1 VCRRWRSV
9 VFAYPRHLDLHIVS
23 RYNKRV
29 RNAPKFWPVLPVI
42 IWYPYH
48 PTFHPILT
56 SDEDNIFDILK
67 NPARICEINLYLTR
81 PLFAKFALSLKKLFP
96 ALNHLRLRSQDTIAL
111 PIDFLGGSAPRLR
124 VLHLTGLGIPM
135 LPWFLSLSKN
145 LVSLRLEDINRG
157 RYFPVEDLAMGLSTA
172 TRLEFLELSFPP
184 GATTSPLSQ
193 ILGGPSPSSSPI
205 VLPSLTE
212 FRYVGRSAYLRC
224 LVSRIDTPIIEKIS
238 VSFDDDS
245 EYDNNYELCELFGL
259 GDVLRSSRCRATHVR
274 LSAEFIVFSHH
285 LARIPSSPGLFRL
298 KLPYRTRR
306 PIPPLVAQVCLG
318 LESQAVLPKVIHLG
332 LEDFPSH
339 LIRNNYHLDPL
350 YWLDLLRTLTGLK
363 TLHIA
368 GKLAP
373 IITFALAQITGE
385 TIPEILPALQEL
397 DFGFDAPSWTL
408 SFIEKFIAERQLCG
422 IPVSV
427 HFRYLNWD

>member
-157 RYFPVEDLAMGLSTA
+157 RYFPVEDLAIGLSTA
-172 TRLEFLELSFPP
+172 TRLEFLELSFHPVITITP
-184 GATTSPLSQ
+184 FSPKLGVPSPLSSHT
-193 ILGGPSPSSSPI
+193 ILPSLTKFRYEGESAYFWYFVSRISTPIIIGTWRKAEFLLLSCNSYLPFGGSHLLPPFSRSPSSSP
-205 VLPSLTE
+205 
-212 FRYVGRSAYLRC
+212 
-224 LVSRIDTPIIEKIS
+224 
-238 VSFDDDS
+238 
-245 EYDNNYELCELFGL
+245 
-259 GDVLRSSRCRATHVR
+259 
-274 LSAEFIVFSHH
+274 
-285 LARIPSSPGLFRL
+285 GLFQL
-298 KLPYRTRR
+298 QLPYGTCQPVP
-306 PIPPLVAQVCLG
+306 PIVVQVCFN
-318 LESQAVLPKVIHLG
+318 VHLF
-332 LEDFPSH
+332 L
-339 LIRNNYHLDPL
+339 
-350 YWLDLLRTLTGLK
+350 
-363 TLHIA
+363 
-368 GKLAP
+368 
-373 IITFALAQITGE
+373 
-385 TIPEILPALQEL
+385 
-397 DFGFDAPSWTL
+397 
-408 SFIEKFIAERQLCG
+408 
-422 IPVSV
+422 
-427 HFRYLNWD
+427 FRGA